1 MAAEVN
7 WKIDY
12 NKVDNTIII
21 SGKNVDSDLPPIKLN
36 TLRRYKYTENTDDPI
51 KKIENGSNDDRS
63 YTYDDWVTFQQ
74 VIRMLDMMKDGRVAR
89 GDAKPIP
96 SKIIHDLMYPNLLPK
111 DIPYTTL
118 GKIVEKIRSD
128 VAQQITSTTW
138 TNPNERFENIRKLDS
153 RNTYKESG
161 IGPKHVINDPIYCCN
176 LANRKID
183 PLRRAYP
190 HKSEI
195 REFPPDGE
203 TLTMTMGFFD
213 FLGLNDCSLT
223 DKTVYGHSHEYIL
236 SITKNQEVTQHT
248 EKIKIGDSQLNWFA
262 GNVVKNTF
270 FKNYESTM
278 TTNIQK
284 IKKGLLNSKE
294 LGDVSQVGE
303 MFVAAKCGKIALAH
317 SMVTGD
323 EIVFI
328 LCILLGLDCIFY
340 YHPRKSNHQIF
351 HFKGEYKLKDA
362 EKDFMRIRS
371 DIEKTNSAIIYGILE
386 IINNDTITI
395 ELRGFTLVHGFRLS
409 NAFLQDMVDDMV
421 NITFRLSDIEPERIY
436 DAHPDRIAGIDEKIR
451 NDNKISLLIDYMT
464 KIKEEYKLKEP
475 FTTYKDKRNT
485 ATFST
490 SYKSYTQVIPA
501 IPNFTYYLKGYDG
514 KKTFYQIYKKEAD
527 YGLLQGGRRQRNQ
540 KGGVVR
546 FEDIHFKELRSNQI
560 WGQYWANQFADTYR
574 DIFELTFYPVFITI
588 KDKDFEEF
596 KIDSDEDVFEMDVH
610 KEWKASVDEIIEK
623 FCSDIEWLKD
633 YKDDI
638 WWELYNIY
646 YIKNGDI
653 NREKL
658 VDEIAR
664 MVVELGISHDEN
676 KKASTYKPIVLA
688 PSIPQAP
695 SFAWASSSFLPPLLH
710 APSTPPRPPRGVSG
724 NSSLVHTP
732 TVSPYSRKHKT
743 HKQRT
748 RNAAL
753 KQYIYTNN
761 NYTRKMKRLEQQK
774 LRQDKLNEKI
784 RARRF
789 GSRIMNVKG
798 GGRRRTKKHSRN
810 KTHRKRRSTRQ

>member
-1 MAAEVN
+1 
-7 WKIDY
+7 
-12 NKVDNTIII
+12 
-21 SGKNVDSDLPPIKLN
+21 
-36 TLRRYKYTENTDDPI
+36 
-51 KKIENGSNDDRS
+51 
-63 YTYDDWVTFQQ
+63 
-74 VIRMLDMMKDGRVAR
+74 
-89 GDAKPIP
+89 
-96 SKIIHDLMYPNLLPK
+96 
-111 DIPYTTL
+111 
-118 GKIVEKIRSD
+118 
-128 VAQQITSTTW
+128 
-138 TNPNERFENIRKLDS
+138 
-153 RNTYKESG
+153 
-161 IGPKHVINDPIYCCN
+161 
-176 LANRKID
+176 
-183 PLRRAYP
+183 
-190 HKSEI
+190 
-195 REFPPDGE
+195 
-203 TLTMTMGFFD
+203 
-213 FLGLNDCSLT
+213 
-223 DKTVYGHSHEYIL
+223 
-236 SITKNQEVTQHT
+236 
-248 EKIKIGDSQLNWFA
+248 
-262 GNVVKNTF
+262 
-270 FKNYESTM
+270 
-278 TTNIQK
+278 
-284 IKKGLLNSKE
+284 
-294 LGDVSQVGE
+294 
-303 MFVAAKCGKIALAH
+303 
-317 SMVTGD
+317 
-323 EIVFI
+323 
-328 LCILLGLDCIFY
+328 
-340 YHPRKSNHQIF
+340 
-351 HFKGEYKLKDA
+351 
-362 EKDFMRIRS
+362 
-371 DIEKTNSAIIYGILE
+371 
-386 IINNDTITI
+386 
-395 ELRGFTLVHGFRLS
+395 
-409 NAFLQDMVDDMV
+409 
-421 NITFRLSDIEPERIY
+421 
-436 DAHPDRIAGIDEKIR
+436 
-451 NDNKISLLIDYMT
+451 MT

-501 IPNFTYYLKGYDG
+501 IPNYTYYLKGYDG

-540 KGGVVR
+540 KGGVVQ
-546 FEDIHFKELRSNQI
+546 FGDIHFKELRSNQI

-610 KEWKASVDEIIEK
+610 KEWKDSVDEIIEK
-623 FCSDIEWLKD
+623 FCSDMEWLKD

-676 KKASTYKPIVLA
+676 KKASTYKPIVQA

-695 SFAWASSSFLPPLLH
+695 SFAWASSSFLPPLLQ

-732 TVSPYSRKHKT
+732 TVSPYSKKHKT

-761 NYTRKMKRLEQQK
+761 NYTRKMKRLEQEK
-774 LRQDKLNEKI
+774 LRQDKINEKI

-789 GSRIMNVKG
+789 RSRIMDVQG

-810 KTHRKRRSTRQ
+810 KTHRKRRSTRH